1 MNQAFSVDHV
11 KSGKLT
17 RHPKGQEAVDHASVT
32 FRRKQKLEIKT
43 SELSA
48 YHWHLF

>member
-43 SELSA
+43 SELPA